1 MPRLRVIIGCALASV
16 SIVTAAGR
24 IADAE
29 TAYDVDVVLP
39 LTGTAAFL
47 GQSGQQAIQLAEKI
61 INRDGGI
68 NGRPVRFVFHDDET
82 NPQVAVQLTTQLIA
96 RHPPLILGSAV
107 TAMCNA
113 MAPLMRDGPV
123 MYCFTPGIRP
133 APGGYVFSATTPSD
147 GLLETA
153 IRYFHYRG
161 WRRVGLIMSTD
172 ATGQDGEHAVDRA
185 VGLPDLSDVQIVE
198 RTQFAPTS
206 VSVAAEVERVKAA
219 NPQAIISWTTGTP
232 MGTVFKGLIQAGVDV
247 PIVPSAG
254 NLLYTFM
261 ERFKAVLPHQVYFS
275 GGTGTARGGGLTL
288 APGTVAAKKAYYE
301 AFQTLALYPDT
312 GAEIV
317 WDATMISIDAL
328 RHVGTDASAAKVRD
342 YIAHLKGY
350 AGVSGV
356 YDFQA
361 YPQRGLSTRAAVMMR
376 WNAEKTMFEAVSQPG
391 GEPIAAEK
399 RSTP

>member
-1 MPRLRVIIGCALASV
+1 MPRLAALAGCVLASFV
-16 SIVTAAGR
+16 ALAGSTNAA
-24 IADAE
+24 E
-29 TAYDVDVVLP
+29 SPYDIDVVLP

-47 GQSGQQAIQLAEKI
+47 GQSGQQAVQLAEKI

-68 NGRPVRFVFHDDET
+68 TGRPVRFVFHDDQT
-82 NPQVAVQLTTQLIA
+82 NPQVAVQLTTQIIA

-123 MYCFTPGIRP
+123 MYCYTPGIRP
-133 APGGYVFSATTPSD
+133 TPGGYVFSATTPSD

-172 ATGQDGEHAVDRA
+172 ASGQDGERAVDRA
-185 VGLPDLSDVQIVE
+185 VGLPDLKDVQIVE
-198 RTQFAPTS
+198 RTHFAPTS

-247 PIVPSAG
+247 PVVPSAG

-261 ERFKAVLPHQVYFS
+261 ERFKATLPRQVYFS

-288 APGTVAAKKAYYE
+288 APGTVAAKKAYYD
-301 AFQTLALYPDT
+301 AFQTLGLYPDT

-317 WDATMISIDAL
+317 WDATMIAVDAL
-328 RHVGTDASAAKVRD
+328 RHVGTDAPAAKVRD

-356 YDFQA
+356 YDFEA
-361 YPQRGLSTRAAVMMR
+361 YPQRGLGTRAAVMMR

-391 GEPIAAEK
+391 GEPIAGQK